1 MDDVTGGEHGMDS
14 TELRGRTGVGDRQR
28 RRILRFVKEFG
39 QREGYSP
46 SYREI
51 AEELGLAVSR
61 VSYHV
66 SVLKQDGSLRR
77 GPGQPRTIVE
87 PASPATQAEGDEVE
101 VPLIG
106 QIAAGVPP
114 GRRRTGRGDL
124 PAVPAAGRPRDAVH
138 APGQGGLDDRGGD
151 HRW

>member
-1 MDDVTGGEHGMDS
+1 VKGGALAPATGSVAG
-14 TELRGRTGVGDRQR
+14 
-28 RRILRFVKEFG
+28 ILRFVKEFG

-51 AEELGLAVSR
+51 AEELGLAVSTF
-61 VSYHV
+61 SYHV

-106 QIAAGVPP
+106 QIAAGTPWTPWSWPRRPSCCP
-114 GRRRTGRGDL
+114 G
-124 PAVPAAGRPRDAVH
+124 VWSAAAHCSCCGSRETR
-138 APGQGGLDDRGGD
+138 
-151 HRW
+151 